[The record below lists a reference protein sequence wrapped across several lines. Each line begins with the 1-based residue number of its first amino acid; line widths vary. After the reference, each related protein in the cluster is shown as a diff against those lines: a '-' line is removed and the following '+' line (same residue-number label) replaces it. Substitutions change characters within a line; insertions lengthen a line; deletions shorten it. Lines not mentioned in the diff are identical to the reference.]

1 MSLTLNRFLLARS
14 TLVRALGR
22 GKNAHPGSD
31 CARERLYARGLS
43 CNNQVEREAIQIQ
56 GTIYLLMDDHL
67 LYVTGNVF
75 GNAC

>member
-1 MSLTLNRFLLARS
+1 MSLTLNRFLFARPLTRLMQKCS
-14 TLVRALGR
+14 
-22 GKNAHPGSD
+22 GSI
-31 CARERLYARGLS
+31 RERLYARGPS
-43 CNNQVEREAIQIQ
+43 YNNQMGREAIQIQ